1 MNNFVDFSNINPL
14 IVLDMANNHNGS
26 LEHGKQIIDEISS
39 VTKNF
44 PFKFCLKFQYRD
56 LPNFI
61 HKQYQDRTD
70 IAYVNRFLSTKLSWE
85 DFEEMKSY
93 AEDRSLLTA
102 CTPFDEFSVDKIIS
116 QGFDFLKIASA
127 SLTDWPLIE
136 KVSSWTGPIIA
147 STAGANLSDIDRVV
161 TFLIN
166 RKKDFALMHCVA
178 AYPTEDKDLQ
188 LNRIASL
195 KNRFLEIPIGYST
208 HESPENVIAACIALS
223 EGASILERHVGS
235 SSGGNAVNKYSSE
248 KSQLD
253 AWLKSIEYGIKMLGN
268 PDSFSHENK
277 SELEALN
284 GLRRFAF
291 SKTNI
296 QKGAKFNFSDVYFA
310 IPGTPNQYSAKDF
323 GKYSIFEA
331 TEDIFEGQ
339 PISHNNSISE
349 NSEDKIFLIRESV
362 LKFVKTAGIVIPRN
376 AELEISHHF
385 GIESFHKHGSCMI
398 TVVNKEYCKKYIILL
413 PGQDHPDMYHKV
425 KDETFFLLTGDLSL
439 RLDGKTFALQEGE
452 TSEIP
457 PLTVHG
463 FKSING
469 AIIEEV
475 STSHSTSDSFYIN
488 DTINKNFNRKTIV
501 RYWL

>member
-1 MNNFVDFSNINPL
+1 
-14 IVLDMANNHNGS
+14 
-26 LEHGKQIIDEISS
+26 
-39 VTKNF
+39 
-44 PFKFCLKFQYRD
+44 
-56 LPNFI
+56 
-61 HKQYQDRTD
+61 
-70 IAYVNRFLSTKLSWE
+70 
-85 DFEEMKSY
+85 
-93 AEDRSLLTA
+93 
-102 CTPFDEFSVDKIIS
+102 
-116 QGFDFLKIASA
+116 
-127 SLTDWPLIE
+127 
-136 KVSSWTGPIIA
+136 
-147 STAGANLSDIDRVV
+147 
-161 TFLIN
+161 
-166 RKKDFALMHCVA
+166 
-178 AYPTEDKDLQ
+178 
-188 LNRIASL
+188 
-195 KNRFLEIPIGYST
+195 
-208 HESPENVIAACIALS
+208 
-223 EGASILERHVGS
+223 VGS

-296 QKGAKFNFSDVYFA
+296 KKGAKFNFGNVYFA

-331 TEDIFEGQ
+331 TEDISEGQ

-349 NSEDKIFLIRESV
+349 NSEDKIFPIRESV

-398 TVVNKEYCKKYIILL
+398 TVVNKDYCKKYIILL

-475 STSHSTSDSFYIN
+475 STSHSTNDSFYIN
-488 DTINKNFNRKTIV
+488 DTINMNSNRKTIV